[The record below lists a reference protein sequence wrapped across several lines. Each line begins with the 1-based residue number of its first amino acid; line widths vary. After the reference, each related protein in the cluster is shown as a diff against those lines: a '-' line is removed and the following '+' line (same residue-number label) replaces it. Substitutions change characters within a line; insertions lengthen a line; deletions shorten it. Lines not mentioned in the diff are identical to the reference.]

1 MRAFKIHPQIEAD
14 SAYVMDLELCQVRLH
29 NNAAFPWLML
39 IPDTDVIELV
49 DLTEYQRQSLMQ
61 EICLASTALRQL

>member
-49 DLTEYQRQSLMQ
+49 DQLSLSVQ
-61 EICLASTALRQL
+61 GSTSCGIVCRVASVC